1 MCLRSWVLTPVPV
14 PVALFGNWAIAGM
27 LAKMR
32 RGRVGPD
39 PRQTSLKGR
48 EKMRTQGEAT

>member
-14 PVALFGNWAIAGM
+14 PVALLGNWAIAGM

-32 RGRVGPD
+32 GGRVGPD